1 MKPSL
6 LFVDDE
12 PNILQGLQRMLR
24 EYRNEWTMN
33 FAPNGLE
40 ALQILSKSN
49 GQDVVVSDMRMPG
62 MDGVQL
68 LTEVKRRYPQ
78 AVRIVLSGHSERE
91 AILKSVQV
99 AHQFLSKPCDATI
112 LKSTIG
118 RTLAL
123 RKLLSETTLMRI
135 VSQVDTLP
143 SLPMLYLQL
152 TEELQ
157 SPNATVKSI
166 GKIIAKDPGMTAK
179 VLQMVNSSFFGI
191 PRHIENPEQAVSLL
205 GIDTI
210 RALVLTVEVFSKF
223 DQSKIPGLSL
233 ESLWEHCLEVG
244 FIAKVLAK
252 SQNLDSHARDYAF
265 MAGLL
270 HDIGKL
276 LLAQY
281 FKSDYNKL
289 TIVQPES
296 PAPLHTAEYNA
307 FGISHAE
314 IGAYLLGLWG
324 LPDTLVEAVAYH
336 HAPAK
341 CQSQQFE
348 PVVAVHLADGL
359 WREQN
364 TNGSISEPE
373 RLIDIDFLAAI
384 SLEQCLP
391 AWREASARVTERR
404 HSNDQ

>member
-1 MKPSL
+1 MKPSV

-24 EYRNEWTMN
+24 EYRDEWSMH
-33 FAPNGLE
+33 FAPSGPE
-40 ALQILSKSN
+40 ALKILSESSS
-49 GQDVVVSDMRMPG
+49 QDVVVSDMRMPG
-62 MDGVQL
+62 MDGAQL
-68 LTEVKRRYPQ
+68 LTEVKRLYPQ

-99 AHQFLSKPCDATI
+99 AHQFLSKPCDASI

-123 RKLLSETTLMRI
+123 RRLLSEPTLMNI
-135 VSQVDTLP
+135 VSQVDSIP
-143 SLPMLYLQL
+143 SLPLLYLQL

-157 SPNATVKSI
+157 SPNATAKSI

-191 PRHIENPEQAVSLL
+191 PRHIESPEQAVSLL

-210 RALVLTVEVFSKF
+210 RALVLTIEVFSKF
-223 DQSKIPGLSL
+223 DQGKMPGLSL

-244 FIAKVLAK
+244 AIARALAK

-281 FKSDYNKL
+281 FKSDYSAL
-289 TIVQPES
+289 TSAQSKSSVPV
-296 PAPLHTAEYNA
+296 HKAEYDA
-307 FGISHAE
+307 FGTSHAE
-314 IGAYLLGLWG
+314 VGAYLLGLWG

-336 HAPAK
+336 HDPAK
-341 CQSQQFE
+341 CQGHQFE

-359 WREQN
+359 WCEQKAIGN
-364 TNGSISEPE
+364 ISETDE
-373 RLIDIDFLAAI
+373 LIDIDFLVAI
-384 SLEQCLP
+384 GLAQCLP
-391 AWREASARVTERR
+391 AWREASLRVTERG
-404 HSNDQ
+404 HSNDK